1 MHRFKSGEPF
11 PTTITMRYEYY
22 ALIAAFSFGLNA
34 VLVRKAMRHTTPAT
48 ATVSVAAVQTLILS
62 SLLVFDRPTFNWEA
76 VGYFIAA
83 GFFAA
88 IMGRTFNYLS
98 IEKLGVPVST
108 SLVGTNPLWAMI
120 LSVVFLGEAITYSTI
135 SGSILVV
142 AGVALISG
150 GGKNSNLNLRD
161 MGIPIVSAFF
171 YAASSA
177 IRKVGLNILPES
189 ILGAVVGAMTG
200 LIAYPILMKLMGR
213 TNEFKFTKES
223 VPFLIAG
230 GITTSVAWISMFMAT
245 QQGTVSVVSAI
256 IGANPL
262 FGLVLSVVLLKDT
275 ERITPQV
282 IIGCLTIV
290 AAVIVI
296 TLV

>member
-1 MHRFKSGEPF
+1 
-11 PTTITMRYEYY
+11 MRYEVYG
-22 ALIAAFSFGLNA
+22 LIAALSFGFNA
-34 VLVRKAMRHTTPAT
+34 VLVRKALRYTTPAT
-48 ATVSVAAVQTLILS
+48 ATISVAAVQTLILS
-62 SLLVFDRPTFNWEA
+62 TLLVFDLPTFNLEA

-83 GFFAA
+83 GFLAA
-88 IMGRTFNYLS
+88 IMGRTFNYMS

-120 LSVVFLGEAITYSTI
+120 LGVVFLGEAVTFSTI

-142 AGVALISG
+142 IGVALISG
-150 GGKNSNLNLRD
+150 WGKNSNLNLKD
-161 MGIPIVSAFF
+161 IGTPLASAFF
-171 YAASSA
+171 YAASTA
-177 IRKVGLNILPES
+177 VRKVGLNILPES
-189 ILGAVVGAMTG
+189 TLGAVVGAMTG
-200 LIAYPILMKLMGR
+200 LIAYPILMRLMGR
-213 TNEFKFTKES
+213 TGDFKFTREAT
-223 VPFLIAG
+223 PFLVGG
-230 GITTSVAWISMFMAT
+230 GITTSVAWISMFRAT

-262 FGLVLSVVLLKDT
+262 FGLVLSVILLKDA

-296 TLV
+296 TLF

>member
-1 MHRFKSGEPF
+1 
-11 PTTITMRYEYY
+11 MRYEVYG
-22 ALIAAFSFGLNA
+22 LIAALSFGLNA
-34 VLVRKAMRHTTPAT
+34 VLVRKALKHTTPAT
-48 ATVSVAAVQTLILS
+48 ATISVAAVQTLILS
-62 SLLVFDRPTFNWEA
+62 TLLVFDLPTFNLEA

-83 GFFAA
+83 GFLAA
-88 IMGRTFNYLS
+88 ILGRTFNYMS

-120 LSVVFLGEAITYSTI
+120 LGVVFLGEVMTLSTI

-142 AGVALISG
+142 VGVALISG
-150 GGKNSNLNLRD
+150 WGKDSNLNLRD
-161 MGIPIVSAFF
+161 MGIPLASAFF

-177 IRKVGLNILPES
+177 VRKIGLNILPES
-189 ILGAVVGAMTG
+189 VLGAVVGAMTG
-200 LIAYPILMKLMGR
+200 LIAYPILMRLIGR
-213 TNEFKFTKES
+213 TNEFKFSRKS
-223 VPFLIAG
+223 APFLIAG
-230 GITTSVAWISMFMAT
+230 GITTSIAWISMFMAT
-245 QQGTVSVVSAI
+245 QQGPVGVVSAI

-275 ERITPQV
+275 ESITPQV

-296 TLV
+296 TLF

>member
-1 MHRFKSGEPF
+1 
-11 PTTITMRYEYY
+11 MRYEIYG
-22 ALIAAFSFGLNA
+22 LIAALSFGLNA
-34 VLVRKAMRHTTPAT
+34 VLVRKALRHTTPAT
-48 ATVSVAAVQTLILS
+48 ATISVAAVQTLILS
-62 SLLVFDRPTFNWEA
+62 TLLVFDRPTFNLEA

-83 GFFAA
+83 GFLAA
-88 IMGRTFNYLS
+88 IMGRTFNYMS

-120 LSVVFLGEAITYSTI
+120 LGVVFLGEAVTLSTI

-142 AGVALISG
+142 IGVALISG
-150 GGKNSNLNLRD
+150 WGKKSNLNLKD
-161 MGIPIVSAFF
+161 IGTPLASAFF

-177 IRKVGLNILPES
+177 VRKMGLNILPES
-189 ILGAVVGAMTG
+189 VLGAVVGAMTG
-200 LIAYPILMKLMGR
+200 LIAYPILIRLMGK
-213 TNEFKFTKES
+213 TNEFKFTRES
-223 VPFLIAG
+223 APFLIAG

-262 FGLVLSVVLLKDT
+262 FGLVLSVVLLKDS
-275 ERITPQV
+275 ERITTQM

-290 AAVIVI
+290 AAVIII
-296 TLV
+296 TLF

>member
-1 MHRFKSGEPF
+1 
-11 PTTITMRYEYY
+11 MRYEVYG
-22 ALIAAFSFGLNA
+22 LIAALSFGLNA
-34 VLVRKAMRHTTPAT
+34 VLVRKALRYTTPAT
-48 ATVSVAAVQTLILS
+48 ATISVAAVQTLILS
-62 SLLVFDRPTFNWEA
+62 TLLIFDLPTFNLEA

-83 GFFAA
+83 GFLAA
-88 IMGRTFNYLS
+88 IMGRTFNYMS

-120 LSVVFLGEAITYSTI
+120 MGVVFLGEAVTLSTI

-142 AGVALISG
+142 IGVALISG
-150 GGKNSNLNLRD
+150 WGKNSNLDLKD
-161 MGIPIVSAFF
+161 IGTPLASAFF
-171 YAASSA
+171 YAASTA
-177 IRKVGLNILPES
+177 VRKVGLNILPES

-200 LIAYPILMKLMGR
+200 LIAYPILMRLMGR
-213 TNEFKFTKES
+213 TGDFKFTREAA
-223 VPFLIAG
+223 PFLVGG
-230 GITTSVAWISMFMAT
+230 GITTSVAWISMFRAT

-262 FGLVLSVVLLKDT
+262 FGLVLSVILLKDA

-290 AAVIVI
+290 AAVIII
-296 TLV
+296 TLF

>member
-1 MHRFKSGEPF
+1 M
-11 PTTITMRYEYY
+11 ITMRYEVYG
-22 ALIAAFSFGLNA
+22 LIAALSFGLNA
-34 VLVRKAMRHTTPAT
+34 VLVRKALRHTTPAT
-48 ATVSVAAVQTLILS
+48 ATISVAAVQTLILS
-62 SLLVFDRPTFNWEA
+62 TLLVFDLPAFNLEA

-83 GFFAA
+83 GFLAA
-88 IMGRTFNYLS
+88 ILGRTFNYMS

-120 LSVVFLGEAITYSTI
+120 LGVVFLGEVMTLSTI

-142 AGVALISG
+142 VGVALISG
-150 GGKNSNLNLRD
+150 WGKDSNLNLRD
-161 MGIPIVSAFF
+161 MGIPLASAFF

-177 IRKVGLNILPES
+177 VRKIGLNILPES

-200 LIAYPILMKLMGR
+200 LIAYPILMRLIGR
-213 TNEFKFTKES
+213 TNEFKFSRKS
-223 VPFLIAG
+223 APFLIAG
-230 GITTSVAWISMFMAT
+230 GITTSIAWISMFMAT
-245 QQGTVSVVSAI
+245 QQGPVGVVSAI

-275 ERITPQV
+275 ESITPQV

-296 TLV
+296 TLF

>member
-1 MHRFKSGEPF
+1 
-11 PTTITMRYEYY
+11 MRYEVYG
-22 ALIAAFSFGLNA
+22 LIAALSFGLNA
-34 VLVRKAMRHTTPAT
+34 VLVRKALRHTTPAT

-62 SLLVFDRPTFNWEA
+62 TLLVFDKPTFNLEA
-76 VGYFIAA
+76 VGYFIVA
-83 GFFAA
+83 GFLAA
-88 IMGRTFNYLS
+88 IMGRTFNYMS

-120 LSVVFLGEAITYSTI
+120 LGVVFLGDAMTFSTI

-150 GGKNSNLNLRD
+150 GGKNSNLNLKD
-161 MGIPIVSAFF
+161 IGIPLAAAFF
-171 YAASSA
+171 YAASTA
-177 IRKVGLNILPES
+177 VRKMGLNILPES
-189 ILGAVVGAMTG
+189 VLGAVVGAMTG
-200 LIAYPILMKLMGR
+200 FIAYPILMRLMGR
-213 TNEFKFTKES
+213 TNEFKFTRES
-223 VPFLIAG
+223 APFLIAG

-245 QQGTVSVVSAI
+245 QHGTVGVVSAI

-262 FGLVLSVVLLKDT
+262 FGLVLSVILLKDT

-296 TLV
+296 TLF

>member
-1 MHRFKSGEPF
+1 
-11 PTTITMRYEYY
+11 MRYEIYG
-22 ALIAAFSFGLNA
+22 LIAALSFGLNA
-34 VLVRKAMRHTTPAT
+34 VLVRKALRHTTPAT
-48 ATVSVAAVQTLILS
+48 ATISVAAVQTLILS
-62 SLLVFDRPTFNWEA
+62 TLLVFDRPTFNLEA

-83 GFFAA
+83 GFLAA
-88 IMGRTFNYLS
+88 IMGRTFNYMS

-120 LSVVFLGEAITYSTI
+120 LGVVFLGEAVTLSTI

-142 AGVALISG
+142 IGVALISG
-150 GGKNSNLNLRD
+150 WGKKSNLNLKD
-161 MGIPIVSAFF
+161 IGTPLASAFF

-177 IRKVGLNILPES
+177 VRKMGLNILPEPV
-189 ILGAVVGAMTG
+189 LGAVVGAMTG
-200 LIAYPILMKLMGR
+200 LIAYPILIRLMGK
-213 TNEFKFTKES
+213 TNEFKFTRES
-223 VPFLIAG
+223 APFLIAG

-262 FGLVLSVVLLKDT
+262 FGLVLSVVLLKDS
-275 ERITPQV
+275 ERITTQM

-290 AAVIVI
+290 AAVIII
-296 TLV
+296 TLF

>member
-1 MHRFKSGEPF
+1 MG
-11 PTTITMRYEYY
+11 YEVYG
-22 ALIAAFSFGLNA
+22 LIAALSFGLNA
-34 VLVRKAMRHTTPAT
+34 VLVKKALKHTTPAT

-62 SLLVFDRPTFNWEA
+62 TLLVFDRPAFNLEA
-76 VGYFIAA
+76 VMYFIAA

-88 IMGRTFNYLS
+88 IIGRTFNYMS

-120 LSVVFLGEAITYSTI
+120 LGVVFLGEAVTLSTI

-150 GGKNSNLNLRD
+150 GGKSSNLNIRD
-161 MGIPIVSAFF
+161 MLIPLVSAFF

-177 IRKVGLNILPES
+177 VRKVGLNILPES
-189 ILGAVVGAMTG
+189 VLGAVVGAMTG
-200 LIAYPILMKLMGR
+200 LIAYPILMRLMGR
-213 TNEFKFTKES
+213 ANEFKFTREA
-223 VPFLIAG
+223 VPFLISG

-245 QQGTVSVVSAI
+245 QQGPVGVVSAI

-262 FGLVLSVVLLKDT
+262 FGLILSVILLKDS
-275 ERITPQV
+275 EKITPQM
-282 IIGCLTIV
+282 IIGCVTIV
-290 AAVIVI
+290 AAVLII
-296 TLV
+296 TLF